1 MANTGAQWIVF
12 EHWFTYTTPL
22 TLFMGIIKASSGMC
36 AAHVNDFFS
45 NLVERVDFSA
55 LSGATVGWFVSF
67 SE

>member
-1 MANTGAQWIVF
+1 
-12 EHWFTYTTPL
+12 
-22 TLFMGIIKASSGMC
+22 MGIIKASSGMC